1 MMREMIHKPHH
12 KRHHRFSE
20 RTQVYILTG
29 FAVVMVLALLGL
41 ILWWMNKP

>member
-1 MMREMIHKPHH
+1 MMREMSHKPHH
-12 KRHHRFSE
+12 KRHH
-20 RTQVYILTG
+20 ILTG